1 MQEDAKKE
9 ELIDVGEKEGAEINL
24 DQDNEQTEEAVA
36 EEKVEETKQE
46 ETPVEEKAVG
56 EKKDDKEDELK
67 AYSDGV
73 QKRIAKLTRKMREA
87 ERQREKLLVSL
98 NMLKKK
104 ETNYKV
110 VSLNLISLM
119 YLNLKTELRQTWTLQ
134 DKL

>member
-67 AYSDGV
+67 AYV
-73 QKRIAKLTRKMREA
+73 MAFKNVLLN
-87 ERQREKLLVSL
+87 LLV
-98 NMLKKK
+98 K
-104 ETNYKV
+104 
-110 VSLNLISLM
+110 
-119 YLNLKTELRQTWTLQ
+119 
-134 DKL
+134 